1 MPFENDMLIGEADKQ
16 YNNLGFMTA
25 TFPMPKGYKSG
36 EMVLTFKLPD
46 DGMKIGLVVKKKH
59 KFFGALETVWK

>member
-1 MPFENDMLIGEADKQ
+1 
-16 YNNLGFMTA
+16 
-25 TFPMPKGYKSG
+25 MPKGYKSG